1 MWGLRRLAIGLL
13 GLSSLDSEWT
23 IDAATALRLI
33 DALPETSTAVGTP
46 PAWLLA
52 LAALAGIAGWEAR
65 RRTRDFTIGERA
77 AGRFA

>member
-1 MWGLRRLAIGLL
+1 M
-13 GLSSLDSEWT
+13 SSMAGADQ
-23 IDAATALRLI
+23 AATH
-33 DALPETSTAVGTP
+33 PEGARARSPRFVNAAVFVLS
-46 PAWLLA
+46 WLLA